1 MPPSSNRGMDVNG
14 HQGQAQGQGQ
24 SDRRGPVVDADEAER
39 ICAEFEQAWRS
50 GTRPRMEDWLDRAA
64 SEEKRLLL
72 KDLLEIE
79 LHARQQQG
87 DLPVIEDYAQ
97 RFPEDQELI
106 AAIFA
111 KHVRQRLGDY
121 EILREI
127 GHGGMGVVYQA
138 QHRLLNQIVALK
150 VLPEPALGD
159 RQAVRRFQREML
171 SVGSL
176 NHQNIIRALNA
187 GAERDVHYLVMEYVD
202 GWDFRELVAQQ
213 GRLAPGAACELIR
226 QAAVGLQYIHEHD
239 MVHRDIKPANLMLAR
254 DGTVKVLDL
263 GLARLETRHRSRGLT
278 HPGSPMGTVDYMAPE
293 QWADSSAVDIRA
305 DIYSLGCTLFFLL
318 AGQPPDAMNAGET
331 PSRRRMSKQQTH
343 PPVAALRPDCPPDV
357 DKILALM
364 LAEEPDERFDTP
376 GEVADALS
384 VLADARQV
392 AVLVSASHQDT
403 NAGGRAFALGR
414 VAEVATHAEA
424 ARPISPGRFG
434 GRASRAAQRRP
445 GWGLEIVG
453 GAAIL
458 LLALAVWLALRVHGG
473 ATAAPAASAG
483 ATVADAQA
491 MAAELCSLPG
501 LNGRWWF
508 DEMPWLIPSVR
519 ESLTLVMTAD
529 TSRPEEKDGFQ
540 DAHWLWNP
548 NTRAVQDRLVDL
560 VLPARDKLTSAQS
573 ALVAELLA
581 VSQQDFGDEQ
591 LAARLGDALARF
603 VPAIDAS
610 GKWSAADLHTR
621 AVVQHKIVTI
631 NHDRSLAEA
640 AAKSYDAALAAYG
653 SQGEIACALRAR
665 CLVDSGQL
673 YALVFQDYAAARRRF
688 REARALPA
696 VPLLLRADAWLNEG
710 IASAA
715 VNRNTADKY
724 AEAGY
729 ALTQAEQLLQDAEPG
744 RLNHPLLAHVHERFA
759 WILMD
764 QWNVRKANQEF
775 QEARNIRF
783 DNYWKSKNDFAQIFV
798 FHNDHGQ
805 AMAERY
811 CGDERM
817 ARAQYELVIGEIE
830 KALAKANAQS
840 DRPGWQRFRRDLRER
855 WSNSCERRADCEL
868 YGGAAS
874 GAGVDLKEAAR
885 LYAVA
890 RDQAD
895 DPAVR
900 IAMSCK
906 RSLVLALAGQAA
918 EAQQELRQTAVTQQ
932 VVIGVQE
939 ERVRLLRKLAEA
951 TLLLKSTEPA
961 AGLTAVRAFLK
972 EFDLDPNYPD
982 RHRRETQELQLLAA
996 ELLIATELQ
1005 QKDHEP
1011 AVADLTFLDRLI
1023 AAFPYREQM
1032 LPYLR
1037 RYYDLAIEAAA
1048 ASDPERAAGYVLA
1061 SRDERPVSQATLLL
1075 FHFTSRRGLA
1085 IVRPGNAAA
1094 VGYPLAFGR
1103 EAIQQAAAGGRS
1115 LTLPA
1120 ELVESVLRDRNAG
1133 HKVVPFWS
1141 DARCWAKADSA
1152 LSRHDWPFGSQLDLD
1167 PPREHT
1173 AGAASPDRR
1182 GS

>member
-1 MPPSSNRGMDVNG
+1 MNG
-14 HQGQAQGQGQ
+14 QQGQ
-24 SDRRGPVVDADEAER
+24 SDRSEPISTADEADR

-50 GTRPRMEDWLDRAA
+50 GDRPRMEDWLDRAA
-64 SEEKRLLL
+64 SAEKCLLL
-72 KDLLEIE
+72 QELLEIE
-79 LHARQQQG
+79 LHVRQQQG
-87 DLPVIEDYAQ
+87 DLPAVEEYAK
-97 RFPEDQELI
+97 RFPEDQQLI
-106 AAIFA
+106 AAVFA
-111 KHVRQRLGDY
+111 KHVRRRLGDY

-127 GHGGMGVVYQA
+127 GRGGMGVVYQA
-138 QHRLLNQIVALK
+138 QHRLLNQRVALK

-176 NHQNIIRALNA
+176 NHPNIIRALNA
-187 GAERDVHYLVMEYVD
+187 GEERDVHYLVMEYVD
-202 GWDFRELVAQQ
+202 GWDFRELVAQH
-213 GRLAPGAACELIR
+213 GRLAPGAACELIW

-254 DGTVKVLDL
+254 DGTVKILDL
-263 GLARLETRHRSRGLT
+263 GLARLETRHRSRELT
-278 HPGSPMGTVDYMAPE
+278 QPGSPMGTVDYMAPE
-293 QWADSSAVDIRA
+293 QWVDSSAVDIRA

-318 AGQPPDAMNAGET
+318 VGLPPGAMQAGET
-331 PSRRRMSKQQTH
+331 PARRRMGKPTTH
-343 PPVAALRPDCPPDV
+343 PPVAALRRDCPPDV
-357 DKILALM
+357 DKILERM
-364 LAEEPDERFDTP
+364 LAEEPDQRFDTP
-376 GEVADALS
+376 GDVADALG
-384 VLADARQV
+384 VLADAQQV
-392 AVLVSASHQDT
+392 AALASASCQDT
-403 NAGGRAFALGR
+403 NAGRG
-414 VAEVATHAEA
+414 VAAAGPVAKAPTHPHA
-424 ARPISPGRFG
+424 ARQTSYDGFG
-434 GRASRAAQRRP
+434 ARLARGVERRP
-445 GWGLEIVG
+445 RWSLEVVG

-458 LLALAVWLALRVHGG
+458 LLALAVWLGIRFHGG
-473 ATAAPAASAG
+473 PADSLGTPTDANH
-483 ATVADAQA
+483 ADSKV
-491 MAAELCSLPG
+491 MAAEIGSLPG

-519 ESLTLVMTAD
+519 ESLTGTLAAGTP
-529 TSRPEEKDGFQ
+529 SPPEEKDGFRL
-540 DAHWLWNP
+540 AHWLWNP
-548 NTRAVQDRLVDL
+548 NIRAVQDRLVDL
-560 VLPARDKLTSAQS
+560 VLSARDKLTPAQS

-581 VSQQDFGDEQ
+581 VSRQDFGDEQ
-591 LAARLGDALARF
+591 LAARLSDALGRF
-603 VPAIDAS
+603 VRASDAS
-610 GKWSAADLHTR
+610 GKWSATDLHTR
-621 AVVQHKIVTI
+621 GVVQHKIVTI
-631 NHDRSLAEA
+631 NNDRSLAEA
-640 AAKSYDAALAAYG
+640 AAKSYEAALAAYG
-653 SQGEIACALRAR
+653 SQGGMTCSLRAR

-673 YALVFQDYAAARRRF
+673 YALVFQDYAEARRRF
-688 REARALPA
+688 REARALPQ
-696 VPLLLRADAWLNEG
+696 VPLLLQVEAWLDEG
-710 IASAA
+710 IASAS
-715 VNRNTADKY
+715 VNRNTAEKY

-729 ALTQAEQLLQDAEPG
+729 ALTQAQQLLQDAKPG
-744 RLNHPLLAHVHERFA
+744 GLNHPLLAHVHERYA

-830 KALAKANAQS
+830 KALARADAKS

-874 GAGVDLKEAAR
+874 GAGVDLQEAAR

-906 RSLVLALAGQAA
+906 RSLALALDGQTV
-918 EAQQELRQTAVTQQ
+918 EAQQELQQTAVSQQ

-951 TLLLKSTEPA
+951 TLLLKTSDAA

-1005 QKDHEP
+1005 QKAREA

-1037 RYYDLAIEAAA
+1037 RYYDLAIEAVA
-1048 ASDPERAAGYVLA
+1048 ASDPERAAGYILA
-1061 SRDERPVSQATLLL
+1061 SRDERPVSEATLLL

-1085 IVRPGNAAA
+1085 ILRPGRATA
-1094 VGYPLAFGR
+1094 VCYPLAFGR
-1103 EAIQQAAAGGRS
+1103 EEIRQAAAEGRT
-1115 LTLPA
+1115 LTLPQ
-1120 ELVESVLRDRNAG
+1120 ELVESVLRDRQAG
-1133 HKVVPFWS
+1133 RKVVSFWS
-1141 DARCWAKADSA
+1141 DARCWAKADRA
-1152 LSRHDWPFGSQLDLD
+1152 LSKQDWPFAGQLDLD
-1167 PPREHT
+1167 QPLEHT
-1173 AGAASPDRR
+1173 ADSASQDRR